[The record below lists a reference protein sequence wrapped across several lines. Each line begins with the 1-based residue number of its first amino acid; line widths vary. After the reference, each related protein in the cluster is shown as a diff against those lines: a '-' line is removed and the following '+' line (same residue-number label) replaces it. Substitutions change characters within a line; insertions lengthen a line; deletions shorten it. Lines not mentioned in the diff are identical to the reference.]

1 MNRLTKFC
9 NQQVDMVANSTMLI
23 ERLRT
28 LQLLRDAISTW
39 MFTLNTLHDVQE
51 FNNKRKEILAALFGG
66 CALLDNG
73 TFSSTHK
80 KIGIMKKPDI
90 ILFVEDAWQTW
101 IP

>member
-1 MNRLTKFC
+1 
-9 NQQVDMVANSTMLI
+9 MVANSTMLI

-80 KIGIMKKPDI
+80 EKNWNDKDVTYVIVFYG
-90 ILFVEDAWQTW
+90 DAWQSW